1 MEYPPNPTG
10 MPDEQYQ
17 AGVDLLTTLVDTKDE
32 AKAIDHIE
40 SVLTNK
46 GVDAALYLLY
56 YGYCVKQ
63 TLNLGMQTEV
73 DIQRD
78 FRTLL
83 QTAASI
89 GAYISRERFNNLEK
103 LDRLWEIGGTEDV

>member
-56 YGYCVKQ
+56 HGFCIKRTIYGPAVD
-63 TLNLGMQTEV
+63 EV
-73 DIQRD
+73 SEQRE
-78 FRTLL
+78 F
-83 QTAASI
+83 
-89 GAYISRERFNNLEK
+89 
-103 LDRLWEIGGTEDV
+103 

>member
-1 MEYPPNPTG
+1 MDYPPNPTG

-17 AGVDLLTTLVDTKDE
+17 AGVNLLTTLVETKDDE
-32 AKAIDHIE
+32 SALHHVE
-40 SVLTNK
+40 SVLSNR

-63 TLNLGMQTEV
+63 SMNLGLQTEH

-89 GAYISRERFNNLEK
+89 GAYISRERVNTIEN
-103 LDRLWEIGGTEDV
+103 